1 MPLPWLIGAAA
12 VVLVSAVV
20 KAANSSDSGDSS
32 DDDARE
38 ARRRAAAERE
48 RAENERKKKIQTA
61 TMNFVSR
68 GDSIGRDIAES
79 LSGWIDVEFE
89 RSPVFAVKLNS
100 SGYEIDHSGVDKKI
114 IHTLIPDG
122 SYNFNK
128 TRENLEF
135 YSNVYAVKLQMGPR
149 LLKTGKD
156 IQRIDSELEQIM
168 RIKGEISRLKSY
180 ISAQS

>member
-1 MPLPWLIGAAA
+1 MPIPWLIGAAA
-12 VVLVSAVV
+12 VVLVTAVV

-48 RAENERKKKIQTA
+48 RAENEREKKKQTA

-79 LSGWIDVEFE
+79 LSGWIDVEFY
-89 RSPVFAVKLNS
+89 RSPAFVAKLNS
-100 SGYEIDHSGVDKKI
+100 SGYEIDHSGADKKI
-114 IHTLIPDG
+114 VHTPILG
-122 SYNFNK
+122 ESYNFNK

-135 YSNVYAVKLQMGPR
+135 FSRVYAVNLKIGPR
-149 LLKTGKD
+149 LLETHKD
-156 IQRIDSELEQIM
+156 IQMINSNLEQIKI
-168 RIKGEISRLKSY
+168 IKGEISRLKSY
-180 ISAQS
+180 ISTQS

>member
-20 KAANSSDSGDSS
+20 NAANSSDSGNSM

-38 ARRRAAAERE
+38 ARRRAEAERE
-48 RAENERKKKIQTA
+48 RAENDREKKRQTA
-61 TMNFVSR
+61 KMNFVSR

-79 LSGWIDVEFE
+79 LSGWIDIEFCK
-89 RSPVFAVKLNS
+89 SPAFTAKLDS
-100 SGYEIDHSGVDKKI
+100 SGYKIHHSGVDKKI
-114 IHTLIPDG
+114 IHPLTPYV

-128 TRENLEF
+128 ARENLEF
-135 YSNVYAVKLQMGPR
+135 YSKAYAVNLQIGPR
-149 LLKTGKD
+149 LLKADND
-156 IQRIDSELEQIM
+156 IQRINYELEQI
-168 RIKGEISRLKSY
+168 RIIKEEISRFKIH